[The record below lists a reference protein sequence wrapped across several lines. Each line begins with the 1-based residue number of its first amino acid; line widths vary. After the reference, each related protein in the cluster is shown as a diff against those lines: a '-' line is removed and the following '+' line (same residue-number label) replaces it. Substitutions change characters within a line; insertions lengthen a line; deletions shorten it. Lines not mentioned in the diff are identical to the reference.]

1 MSQCVAEYNGR
12 AHRSLKNTSP
22 DLRWREF
29 EAQGWEAARLAD
41 HEMATLFRPRVVR
54 KLARAEIRLFN
65 NLYFARELEEFHG
78 LMAHIA
84 YDIHHPEK
92 VWVYTPEG
100 RLICEA
106 QCNGNRKAYFP
117 VAVVEQARQD
127 RAKGRLKRVEA
138 KREEILEELHGAPA
152 LAAPSASQVVIGGRV
167 IDREALPVTPPPA
180 PVTPREAL
188 AARAVEIAPQARP
201 LPRSERP
208 AAENYAEWLAL
219 DARAKAGET
228 LSADD
233 ARWHRSY
240 PQSAQYR
247 AEAKRKATA

>member
-1 MSQCVAEYNGR
+1 MTSACLRLKSLRPQAELER
-12 AHRSLKNTSP
+12 II
-22 DLRWREF
+22 REF

-84 YDIHHPEK
+84 YDIHRPEK

-106 QCNGNRKAYFP
+106 QCNGNSRHYFP

-152 LAAPSASQVVIGGRV
+152 LAAPSSSL
-167 IDREALPVTPPPA
+167 LPACSTAA
-180 PVTPREAL
+180 PVASPAL
-188 AARAVEIAPQARP
+188 ASASAVASPALVAPSSILLPAFSAAFSVWEMAESSFWPAVLLSSDLPQAAKP
-201 LPRSERP
+201 K
-208 AAENYAEWLAL
+208 
-219 DARAKAGET
+219 AKAVM
-228 LSADD
+228 
-233 ARWHRSY
+233 AR
-240 PQSAQYR
+240 
-247 AEAKRKATA
+247 T